1 MLRGIRSR
9 SQSRNNGTANDI
21 VVHAN
26 PNKDINNITP
36 GSQPGANRANSGR
49 TTPEF
54 GIQYLPGPDQAKD
67 LPFQFMQGHLT

>member
-9 SQSRNNGTANDI
+9 SQSRNNGTANYI
-21 VVHAN
+21 VVHAI
-26 PNKDINNITP
+26 PNEDIENITP

-54 GIQYLPGPDQAKD
+54 GIQNLPGHGQATEI
-67 LPFQFMQGHLT
+67 PFQFMQGHLT